1 VNPKK
6 FNLKSNKMKR
16 RKFIRNSTLG
26 TLALTIPMIRSF
38 GNDFSPAYNIPK
50 RVLGKTGEKLSII
63 GFGGI
68 MLNDN
73 PQDFANELV
82 AKAHELGVNYY
93 DVAPGYGTA
102 QERLGPALKPY
113 RKNCFLACK
122 THDRTASGSQNEL
135 EDSLRKLETDHF
147 DLYQLHALSSVEEV
161 KQVFGSGGAMETFV
175 KAKKDGKVKHLGF
188 SAHSV
193 DAALLAMKNF
203 DFDSILFPINF
214 ACWNAG
220 NFGPQVFA
228 EAEKRGMGILALK
241 SMALTRLGEGE
252 EKIFKNVWYRPI
264 QDEEVMKMAL
274 KYTLSK
280 NITAA
285 VPPGKNTLFLKALE
299 FMNNYQPITE
309 PETQKLLALAK
320 VTQPVF
326 MHS

>member
-1 VNPKK
+1 
-6 FNLKSNKMKR
+6 MKR
-16 RKFIRNSTLG
+16 RKFIRNSAMG
-26 TLALTIPMIRSF
+26 TLALTIPLIRSF
-38 GNDFSPAYNIPK
+38 GNNFSPNYSIPK

-82 AKAHELGVNYY
+82 AKAYELGVNYY
-93 DVAPGYGTA
+93 DVAPSYGNA
-102 QERLGPALKPY
+102 EERLGPALKPY

-122 THDRTASGSQNEL
+122 TGKRDAEGAQQEL
-135 EDSLRKLETDHF
+135 ENSLRHLQTDHF
-147 DLYQLHALSSVEEV
+147 DLYQLHALSSVEQVE
-161 KQVFGSGGAMETFV
+161 QVFAPGGAMETFV
-175 KAKKDGKVKHLGF
+175 KAKKDGKVKYLGF

-193 DAALLAMKNF
+193 DAAMLAMKNF

-220 NFGPQVFA
+220 NFGPQVYA
-228 EAEKRGMGILALK
+228 EAERQGMGILALK
-241 SMALTRLGEGE
+241 AMALTRLKDGEQ
-252 EKIFKNVWYRPI
+252 KFYKNVWYKPI
-264 QDEEVMKMAL
+264 LDEEIMKMAL

-299 FMNNYQPITE
+299 FMDDFGEITAEETAKLTELSQVTE
-309 PETQKLLALAK
+309 PI
-320 VTQPVF
+320 F
-326 MHS
+326 MQA

>member
-1 VNPKK
+1 
-6 FNLKSNKMKR
+6 
-16 RKFIRNSTLG
+16 
-26 TLALTIPMIRSF
+26 LTIPVIRSF
-38 GNDFSPAYNIPK
+38 GNNFSPNYSIPK

-82 AKAHELGVNYY
+82 AKAYELGVNYY
-93 DVAPGYGTA
+93 DVAPSYGNA
-102 QERLGPALKPY
+102 EERLGPALKPY

-122 THDRTASGSQNEL
+122 AGKRDAEGAQQEL
-135 EDSLRKLETDHF
+135 ENSLRLMQTDHF
-147 DLYQLHALSSVEEV
+147 DLYQLHALTSVEDVE
-161 KQVFGSGGAMETFV
+161 KVFAPGGAMETFV
-175 KAKKDGKVKHLGF
+175 KAKKDGKVKYLGF

-193 DAALLAMKNF
+193 V
-203 DFDSILFPINF
+203 LFPINF

-220 NFGPQVFA
+220 NFGPQVYA

-241 SMALTRLGEGE
+241 AMALTRLKDGEQ
-252 EKIFKNVWYRPI
+252 KFYKNVWYKPI
-264 QDEEVMKMAL
+264 LDEEIMKMAL

-299 FMNNYQPITE
+299 FMDDFGEITAE
-309 PETQKLLALAK
+309 ETAKLTELSQ
-320 VTQPVF
+320 VTEPVF
-326 MHS
+326 MHT

>member
-1 VNPKK
+1 
-6 FNLKSNKMKR
+6 MKR
-16 RKFIRNSTLG
+16 RLFLRNSTLG
-26 TLALTIPMIRSF
+26 TLALTIPAIRSF
-38 GNDFSPAYNIPK
+38 GNNFSPDYNLPR
-50 RVLGKTGEKLSII
+50 RVLGKTGEKLSVI

-82 AKAHELGVNYY
+82 AKSYDLGVNYY
-93 DVAPGYGTA
+93 DVAPGYGNA

-122 THDRTASGSQNEL
+122 TQKRNAAEAQTEL

-147 DLYQLHALSSVEEV
+147 DLYQLHALSSVNEV
-161 KQVFGSGGAMETFV
+161 EQVFAPGGVMEVFV
-175 KAKKDGKVKHLGF
+175 KAKKEGKVKYLGF

-214 ACWNAG
+214 ACWHSG

-241 SMALTRLGEGE
+241 AMALTRLEQGEQ
-252 EKIFKNVWYRPI
+252 KLYKNVWYRPVA
-264 QDEEVMKMAL
+264 DEEVMKMAL

-285 VPPGKNTLFLKALE
+285 VPPGQNTLFLKALE
-299 FMNNYQPITE
+299 FMNGYQPITNA
-309 PETQKLLALAK
+309 ETQKLLTLAETTK
-320 VTQPVF
+320 PVF

>member
-1 VNPKK
+1 
-6 FNLKSNKMKR
+6 MKR

-26 TLALTIPMIRSF
+26 TLALTIPAIRSF
-38 GNDFSPAYNIPK
+38 GSNFSASYNIPK

-82 AKAHELGVNYY
+82 AKAYELGVNYY

-113 RKNCFLACK
+113 RKKCFLACK
-122 THDRTASGSQNEL
+122 THDRTAKGAQNEL

-161 KQVFGSGGAMETFV
+161 EKVFAPGGAMETFV
-175 KAKKDGKVKHLGF
+175 KAKREGKVKHLGF

-193 DAALLAMKNF
+193 DAALLAMNNF

-214 ACWNAG
+214 ACWHAG
-220 NFGPQVFA
+220 DFGPQVFA

-241 SMALTRLGEGE
+241 SMALTRLGDGE

-299 FMNNYQPITE
+299 FMNDFEPISGK
-309 PETQKLLALAK
+309 ETDKLLSLAK
-320 VTQPVF
+320 ETKPVF
-326 MHS
+326 MHA

>member
-1 VNPKK
+1 
-6 FNLKSNKMKR
+6 MKR
-16 RKFIRNSTLG
+16 RIFIRNSVLG
-26 TLALTIPMIRSF
+26 SMALTIPTIRSF
-38 GNDFSPAYNIPK
+38 GNNFSAGYQIPK
-50 RVLGKTGEKLSII
+50 RVLGKTGEKLSVI

-73 PQDFANELV
+73 PQDFANEMV
-82 AKAHELGVNYY
+82 AKAYDLGVNYY
-93 DVAPGYGTA
+93 DVAPGYGNA
-102 QERLGPALKPY
+102 QEKLGPALKSY

-122 THDRTASGSQNEL
+122 THDRTVAGSQNEL

-161 KQVFGSGGAMETFV
+161 EKVFGPGGAMETFV
-175 KAKKDGKVKHLGF
+175 KAKKEGKVKHLGF

-193 DAALLAMKNF
+193 DAALLAMKNY

-241 SMALTRLGEGE
+241 AMALTPLEQGEQ
-252 EKIFKNVWYRPI
+252 KFDKNVWYRPI

-299 FMNNYQPITE
+299 FMNDYKPISE
-309 PETQKLLALAK
+309 EETTKLLILSK
-320 VTQPVF
+320 TTKPIF
-326 MHS
+326 MHA

>member
-1 VNPKK
+1 
-6 FNLKSNKMKR
+6 MKR
-16 RKFIRNSTLG
+16 RIFIRNSALT
-26 TLALTIPMIRSF
+26 TMALTIHAIRSF
-38 GNDFSPAYNIPK
+38 GNNFSPDYSLP
-50 RVLGKTGEKLSII
+50 RHVLGKTGEKLSVI

-73 PQDFANELV
+73 PQDFANEMV
-82 AKAHELGVNYY
+82 AKAYDLGVNYY
-93 DVAPGYGTA
+93 DVAPGYGNA
-102 QERLGPALKPY
+102 QEKLGPALKSY

-122 THDRTASGSQNEL
+122 THERSAEGAQKNL

-161 KQVFGSGGAMETFV
+161 NTVFGPGGAMETVV
-175 KAKKDGKVKHLGF
+175 KAKKDGKIKHVGF

-193 DAALLAMKNF
+193 DAALLAMKNY

-241 SMALTRLGEGE
+241 AMALTPLEKGETA
-252 EKIFKNVWYRPI
+252 FDKNVWYRPI

-285 VPPGKNTLFLKALE
+285 IPPGKNTLFLKALE
-299 FMNNYQPITE
+299 FMNDYEPITE
-309 PETQKLLALAK
+309 EETGKLLALAK
-320 VTQPVF
+320 NTKPIF
-326 MHS
+326 MLA